1 MKISG
6 IDLALLT
13 FAIITWGYSWVL
25 MKLGLQYAEPL
36 TFATWRCAIGGLAM
50 IPILYMKAASL
61 LKGRKWFDYIMVG
74 LFQTTA
80 MFGFM
85 LYGMKFV
92 TAGKSAVLLYTMSIW
107 TSLLVH
113 FYLKERL
120 NVSQWLG
127 VLSGCV
133 GILFMLGWDTL
144 INQNKEIIFGEVL
157 ILIGAISWA
166 LANIWVKK
174 NMNSEDVYVVSG
186 LQLLIG
192 AAGLGLL
199 TIPTEGILNF
209 EWTPHSIYILL
220 FTAIISSAI
229 DFTIWFYLLKK
240 ININTATFSSMLVPV
255 FGLIFDWMVLG
266 TKLDP
271 GIVVGGLLILSGI
284 YQVSREKS

>member
-1 MKISG
+1 MGPS
-6 IDLALLT
+6 
-13 FAIITWGYSWVL
+13 
-25 MKLGLQYAEPL
+25 QYM
-36 TFATWRCAIGGLAM
+36 G
-50 IPILYMKAASL
+50 
-61 LKGRKWFDYIMVG
+61 
-74 LFQTTA
+74 Q
-80 MFGFM
+80 
-85 LYGMKFV
+85 
-92 TAGKSAVLLYTMSIW
+92 
-107 TSLLVH
+107 
-113 FYLKERL
+113 
-120 NVSQWLG
+120 
-127 VLSGCV
+127 
-133 GILFMLGWDTL
+133 
-144 INQNKEIIFGEVL
+144 
-157 ILIGAISWA
+157 
-166 LANIWVKK
+166 K